1 VVVAGGGT
9 TAAVA
14 GTEMTLTGSPTMSH
28 EAPRLRG
35 RPDRIFVSVDESTG
49 RSTISFAP
57 ADAGG
62 PIQHDDDRSGA
73 RAMQDAQ
80 ALSSRYPGATI
91 HGPHFHAARPA
102 RARVRARRS

>member
-1 VVVAGGGT
+1 
-9 TAAVA
+9 
-14 GTEMTLTGSPTMSH
+14 MSNVQ

-57 ADAGG
+57 PEAGD
-62 PIQHDDDRSGA
+62 PLVHEDDRSGA
-73 RAMQDAQ
+73 HAMKDAQ

-91 HGPHFHAARPA
+91 HGPHFHAARPP
-102 RARVRARRS
+102 RARVRPRRG